1 MYKYIKNI
9 AIIMA
14 LCLSLEA
21 KNFVVDCNKCVVEVG
36 FSDEEVEYFKKEMGE
51 EDFYVAADD
60 ANYYAYTLSKY
71 LETNGIEFKH
81 VARLDSHRTKLV
93 FPNESIDIANLK
105 WLYEYYLY
113 QKGKSLINLWIF
125 QLQKMKSTSIL
136 TLVIQSIPRDNE
148 IKKSKKQLTIQ
159 NMPYRIK
166 QICTKKRKQYTTKPI
181 YPHKHLLREVSSKHI
196 S

>member
-21 KNFVVDCNKCVVEVG
+21 KDFVVNCDKCVIEIG
-36 FSDEEVEYFKKEMGE
+36 FSDEEAERFKKEMGE

-93 FPNESIDIANLK
+93 FPNESINIANLK

-113 QKGKSLINLWIF
+113 QKGKKPYKLMDISAPEDEINKYFNISNP
-125 QLQKMKSTSIL
+125 K
-136 TLVIQSIPRDNE
+136 
-148 IKKSKKQLTIQ
+148 
-159 NMPYRIK
+159 
-166 QICTKKRKQYTTKPI
+166 
-181 YPHKHLLREVSSKHI
+181 YPKESE
-196 S
+196 

>member
-21 KNFVVDCNKCVVEVG
+21 KNFVVDCDKCVIEIG

-81 VARLDSHRTKLV
+81 IARLDSHRTKLV
-93 FPNESIDIANLK
+93 FPNEGTIIVAKNNNALGLERLIPNALK
-105 WLYEYYLY
+105 YNPN
-113 QKGKSLINLWIF
+113 KARKSL
-125 QLQKMKSTSIL
+125 SCG
-136 TLVIQSIPRDNE
+136 R
-148 IKKSKKQLTIQ
+148 
-159 NMPYRIK
+159 
-166 QICTKKRKQYTTKPI
+166 
-181 YPHKHLLREVSSKHI
+181 
-196 S
+196 

>member
-21 KNFVVDCNKCVVEVG
+21 KDFVVNCDKCVIEIG

-113 QKGKSLINLWIF
+113 QKGKAL
-125 QLQKMKSTSIL
+125 
-136 TLVIQSIPRDNE
+136 
-148 IKKSKKQLTIQ
+148 
-159 NMPYRIK
+159 
-166 QICTKKRKQYTTKPI
+166 
-181 YPHKHLLREVSSKHI
+181 
-196 S
+196 

>member
-9 AIIMA
+9 AIIIA

-21 KNFVVDCNKCVVEVG
+21 KDFVVNCDKCVIEIG
-36 FSDEEVEYFKKEMGE
+36 SSDEEVEYFKKEMGE

-93 FPNESIDIANLK
+93 FPNEGTIIMTKNNNALGLERLIPNALK
-105 WLYEYYLY
+105 YNPN
-113 QKGKSLINLWIF
+113 KARKSL
-125 QLQKMKSTSIL
+125 SCG
-136 TLVIQSIPRDNE
+136 R
-148 IKKSKKQLTIQ
+148 
-159 NMPYRIK
+159 
-166 QICTKKRKQYTTKPI
+166 
-181 YPHKHLLREVSSKHI
+181 
-196 S
+196 

>member
-21 KNFVVDCNKCVVEVG
+21 KNFVVDCNKCVIEVG

-105 WLYEYYLY
+105 
-113 QKGKSLINLWIF
+113 
-125 QLQKMKSTSIL
+125 
-136 TLVIQSIPRDNE
+136 
-148 IKKSKKQLTIQ
+148 
-159 NMPYRIK
+159 
-166 QICTKKRKQYTTKPI
+166 
-181 YPHKHLLREVSSKHI
+181 
-196 S
+196 